1 MKKSPI
7 INITLLSVGITLYWF
22 FHNTTNPYFFTEISI
37 LTAFTIMLVIL
48 LPAIEQPLRK

>member
-1 MKKSPI
+1 MKNSSI
-7 INITLLSVGITLYWF
+7 LNITLFSVGITLYCF
-22 FHNTTNPYFFTEISI
+22 FHNTTNPYFFTGLNI

>member
-1 MKKSPI
+1 MKKLREI
-7 INITLLSVGITLYWF
+7 YTTLFSVGIFLCWF
-22 FHNTTNPYFFTEISI
+22 FHNTINPYFFTEINI